1 MMTQLKIRIA
11 LLSSLFIAGLFG
23 LPAAAPSSAATT
35 GAPLAAT
42 QARLFWYVPRL
53 DTNSAPQRINSL
65 AFDPAEPGV
74 ALAAEFNSYGVLLRT
89 LDHGMTWSKITSWNP
104 DDLAMLPRVMYGGQ
118 PHTFYAWSG
127 SLLYKST
134 DAGTS
139 WNALPYDRTCNA
151 ITTLAVHPSNP
162 SILYAGTPYGF
173 VQSLDG
179 GQTWRGTNQFFCD
192 GGPQAFVIGIGVDRP
207 NVVYAGVFDNYG
219 SVARSADQGA
229 TWEWVPISQP
239 QADGGY
245 VGGVIR
251 LLVDSR
257 NADVLYALT
266 SFGKVYKTTNGGA
279 QWTLFVQGIE
289 TVQISAMVF
298 DPTNHNR
305 IYAAST
311 DHIYSVADGTPAWQ
325 ILDTEPIPQTSSSP
339 HINGLQIDPAASR
352 PIAYNDYAIFVGLP
366 IPSATALSPAT
377 APAGTRE
384 FTLTVEGSD
393 FTPATLVRWN
403 GQERPTTFVSD
414 TRLTTTISA
423 TDVLTTG
430 TVPITVGYH
439 RYYNYASDGA
449 SNALPFTIQPACAA
463 NGQLVPSGPCG
474 VTITPS
480 EASTLVYTSTSSL
493 VTEIVVPASS
503 VTATTVL
510 SYTAVPTATAPAG
523 FGFAG
528 LAFSLDA
535 YQDDIKLDGFAFAQ
549 PIGVT
554 VQYSDADIAGLNEQ
568 TLTLAYWNGT
578 GWVDA
583 GTTCAPPSIYTHE
596 PEMNRF
602 TVAICHLSEFGVFGV
617 PQRKLLLPL
626 MRR

>member
-11 LLSSLFIAGLFG
+11 LLSSLLIGGLFG
-23 LPAAAPSSAATT
+23 LPVAAPSSAATT

-53 DTNSAPQRINSL
+53 VTNSAPQRINSL
-65 AFDPAEPGV
+65 AFDPTEPGV

-89 LDHGMTWSKITSWNP
+89 IDYGMTWSKITSWNP
-104 DDLAMLPRVMYGGQ
+104 DDLAMLPRVIYGGQ
-118 PHTFYAWSG
+118 PHTFYIWSG
-127 SLLYKST
+127 EHLYKST
-134 DAGTS
+134 DDGTS

-173 VQSLDG
+173 VHSFDG
-179 GQTWRGTNQFFCD
+179 GQTWRGTNQFFCE
-192 GGPQAFVIGIGVDRP
+192 GGPQALAIGIGVDRP
-207 NVVYAGVFDNYG
+207 NVVYAGVSDNYG
-219 SVARSADQGA
+219 SVERSADQGA

-239 QADGGY
+239 QAGGY
-245 VGGVIR
+245 VGSVMR
-251 LLVDSR
+251 LLVDPR
-257 NADVLYALT
+257 NAEVVYALT
-266 SFGKVYKTTNGGA
+266 SSGKVYKTTNGGA
-279 QWTLFVQGIE
+279 QWILFVQGIE
-289 TVQISAMVF
+289 TIQINAMVF
-298 DPTNHNR
+298 DTTNHNR
-305 IYAAST
+305 IYAASAT
-311 DHIYSVADGTPAWQ
+311 QIYSLADGTAAWQ

-352 PIAYNDYAIFVGLP
+352 PIAYNDYSIFVGLP
-366 IPSATALSPAT
+366 IPSVTALSPAT
-377 APAGTRE
+377 APAGTRD
-384 FTLTVEGSD
+384 FTLTVDGSD
-393 FTPATLVRWN
+393 FTPAALVRWN

-414 TRLTTTISA
+414 TRLTATISA

-463 NGQLVPSGPCG
+463 NGQLVPSGLCG
-474 VTITPS
+474 VTVTPS

-493 VTEIVVPASS
+493 VTEIVMPVGS

-510 SYTAVPTATAPAG
+510 SYTAVPTATTPAG

-535 YQDDIKLDGFAFAQ
+535 YQDDIKLEGFAFAH
-549 PIGVT
+549 PISVT
-554 VQYSDADIAGLNEQ
+554 VQYGDADVIGMNEQ
-568 TLTLAYWNGT
+568 SLTLDYWNGT
-578 GWVDA
+578 AWVDA
-583 GTTCAPPSIYTHE
+583 ATTCSPTSVYQRAPDV
-596 PEMNRF
+596 NRF
-602 TVAICHLSEFGVFGV
+602 SVAVCHLTQFGVFGI
-617 PQRKLLLPL
+617 PQHKLRLPL
-626 MRR
+626 VRR